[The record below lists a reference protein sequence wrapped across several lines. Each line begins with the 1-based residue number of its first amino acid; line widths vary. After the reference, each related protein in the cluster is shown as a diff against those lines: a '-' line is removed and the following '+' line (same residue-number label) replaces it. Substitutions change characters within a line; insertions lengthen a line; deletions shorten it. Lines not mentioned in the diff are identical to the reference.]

1 MRILWVSVLVYGVVL
16 AAGLYY
22 ALTGLSP
29 NPDPVRLT
37 GFILCVGLLTALE
50 FTAPLTPLPLATA
63 RLALFVATAALDESG
78 LSRVLFLLVPFLG
91 YLQFGRR
98 AGLALGAACL
108 TLLLGGHLLWTPSW
122 YTDATAVSDVLM
134 FCVGLVL
141 ALSMAAIATSAR
153 EARDRLAEL
162 SAAVERTRLA
172 RDLHDG
178 LGHHLTAIAV
188 QLEKSEA
195 FRDRDPVAADRA
207 IRDAHR
213 SARQALA
220 EVRSSVRAMRTD
232 TTPFDLPS
240 ALADLV
246 RDTDVELTVVGGQ
259 NGADRAALTTIYR
272 AAQESLTNASRHAG
286 ASIVTARLVFGPHEA
301 RLEVADD
308 GRGFDTA
315 TPEGFGLRGM
325 RERAGLVGGRV
336 DVISAP
342 GAGTRVTVVVP
353 A

>member
-16 AAGLYY
+16 VAGLYY

-29 NPDPVRLT
+29 DPDPARLA
-37 GFILCVGLLTALE
+37 GFVVCVGLLVALE
-50 FTAPLTPLPLATA
+50 FGGPRHPVALASA
-63 RLALFVATAALDESG
+63 RLALFVAVAALDESG

-98 AGLALGAACL
+98 AGLALGGVCL
-108 TLLLGGHLLWTPSW
+108 ALLVGGHLLWQPGW

-141 ALSMAAIATSAR
+141 ALSMAAIATGAR
-153 EARDRLAEL
+153 EARDRVAEL

-195 FRDRDPVAADRA
+195 FRDLDPETADRA
-207 IRDAHR
+207 VGDARR
-213 SARQALA
+213 SARQALE
-220 EVRSSVRAMRTD
+220 EVRSSVRAMRSD

-246 RDTDVELTVVGGQ
+246 RDTDVRLTVVGGQ
-259 NGADRAALTTIYR
+259 NGADRAALTTLYR
-272 AAQESLTNASRHAG
+272 AAQESLTNASRHAR
-286 ASIVTARLVFGPHEA
+286 ASTVTARLVFGPHDA
-301 RLEVADD
+301 RVEVADD

-315 TPEGFGLRGM
+315 APEGFGLRGM
-325 RERAGLVGGRV
+325 RERAELVGGRV
-336 DVISAP
+336 DVVSEP

-353 A
+353 S